1 VEQDTFNVI
10 SVYATRVGLEE
21 HMKVK
26 FWEDLAG
33 LIQEILLGKYIFL
46 KGGLNGQVRS
56 GTSNFEGL
64 HEGITLER

>member
-26 FWEDLAG
+26 FWEDLEG
-33 LIQEILLGKYIFL
+33 LIQEIMLGKYIFL
-46 KGGLNGQVRS
+46 KGGLNGHVGS

-64 HEGITLER
+64 QEGITLER